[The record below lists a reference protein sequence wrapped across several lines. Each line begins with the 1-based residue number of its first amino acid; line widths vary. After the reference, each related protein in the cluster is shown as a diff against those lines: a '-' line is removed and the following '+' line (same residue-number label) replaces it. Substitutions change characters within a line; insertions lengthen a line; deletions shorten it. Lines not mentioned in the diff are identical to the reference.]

1 MCLAAQLLGRTGAD
15 SLFSSFPWRSK
26 DDASNGSKNGIHEIS
41 GGRGA
46 SGGAHHWRSPRM
58 LTTIVGSMRTTAER
72 PPRRR
77 WWAPPIIRFGT
88 RNVLRCASSEN
99 GGYVGRCPWGGVRG
113 AVSVGRCP
121 NMTNFSRCRR
131 GTMTDAVRR
140 PAETRSICRKGR
152 LLHPGSV
159 GDCGDC

>member
-1 MCLAAQLLGRTGAD
+1 MRATALRT
-15 SLFSSFPWRSK
+15 
-26 DDASNGSKNGIHEIS
+26 ASMKS
-41 GGRGA
+41 A
-46 SGGAHHWRSPRM
+46 VVVAPQVALTTGAHHDRRFDKNDGRAATEATWVGPHQSSGLGRETYLDAHLARM
-58 LTTIVGSMRTTAER
+58 EAT
-72 PPRRR
+72 
-77 WWAPPIIRFGT
+77 
-88 RNVLRCASSEN
+88 
-99 GGYVGRCPWGGVRG
+99 WGGVRG